1 MNLTIIGIGLIG
13 GSIALTL
20 KDKNKSLHIIGVD
33 NNKNHQK
40 QALNLRIV
48 DEILS
53 LRLAIKKA
61 DFIILA
67 TPVNV
72 SKILLP
78 KILNLISFNQYIMD
92 VGSIKSGIIDL
103 IKNHPK
109 RKCFIATHP
118 MWGTEFSG
126 PTAAIKNK
134 FKNKK
139 TIICDAE
146 HSDLKGLHITQQI
159 YKKLGMDIIYMN
171 AVEHDIH
178 VAYISHISHITSFA
192 LANTVLEKEKDIKT
206 IFNLAS
212 TGFESTVRLAKSNPT
227 TWVPILLENRKNIL
241 IVLKEHIR
249 QLKLYEKQL
258 HSMDKNG
265 LTNLI
270 QESNRIKKIL
280 NISK

>member
-1 MNLTIIGIGLIG
+1 
-13 GSIALTL
+13 
-20 KDKNKSLHIIGVD
+20 
-33 NNKNHQK
+33 
-40 QALNLRIV
+40 
-48 DEILS
+48 
-53 LRLAIKKA
+53 
-61 DFIILA
+61 
-67 TPVNV
+67 
-72 SKILLP
+72 
-78 KILNLISFNQYIMD
+78 
-92 VGSIKSGIIDL
+92 
-103 IKNHPK
+103 
-109 RKCFIATHP
+109 
-118 MWGTEFSG
+118 
-126 PTAAIKNK
+126 
-134 FKNKK
+134 
-139 TIICDAE
+139 
-146 HSDLKGLHITQQI
+146 
-159 YKKLGMDIIYMN
+159 MDIIYMN

>member
-1 MNLTIIGIGLIG
+1 MNITIIGVGLIG

-20 KDKNKSLHIIGVD
+20 KEKNTSFKFIGVD

-40 QALNLRIV
+40 QALNLQIV
-48 DEILS
+48 EAFLP
-53 LRLAIKKA
+53 LHAAIKKA
-61 DFIILA
+61 DYIILA

-78 KILNLISFNQYIMD
+78 KILNRISFNQFIMD
-92 VGSIKSGIIDL
+92 VGSIKAGLIDL
-103 IKNHPK
+103 VKNHPK
-109 RKCFIATHP
+109 RSCFIATHP

-126 PTAAIKNK
+126 PTAALKNK

-146 HSDLKGLHITQQI
+146 HSNLKGLQITQLI

-171 AVEHDIH
+171 SNEHDIH

-212 TGFESTVRLAKSNPT
+212 TGFESTVRLAKSNPN

-249 QLKLYEKQL
+249 QLKLYEKNLQ
-258 HSMDKNG
+258 SFDKNG

-270 QESNRIKKIL
+270 
-280 NISK
+280 